1 MWIDSGSNTFISGA
15 LFVNGVSISS
25 GSTVDTGSFITTGST
40 SAQQGINGYLTISG
54 SLNNSENNLTIHSG
68 SMKMYNE
75 SGSIRIA
82 TYNNQPALFYN
93 QDRQVG
99 FFVGQSNMDQTD
111 TTFGITSDSQNVYSL
126 GGNMNSFRSGSN
138 NLFLQ
143 SGTNSL
149 RSGSNNVFVTR
160 GQTAIISGSNNILI
174 GNINND
180 GLIGPTGGTIDNYF
194 VISAANVDGLITKNS
209 SNPLRIKSDTT
220 VTGSMLVSGSA
231 TVTGSLQTQQIN
243 VDALATTTASLNLSL
258 GNAFYVTS
266 DNNPNGLHLQLSN
279 GTNGQHVGIWITT
292 NQADETV
299 SYSNLVLTNRSG
311 GSTSLSNSAE
321 GNLIHGVVINGTLY
335 ANFSRQ

>member
-1 MWIDSGSNTFISGA
+1 
-15 LFVNGVSISS
+15 
-25 GSTVDTGSFITTGST
+25 
-40 SAQQGINGYLTISG
+40 
-54 SLNNSENNLTIHSG
+54 
-68 SMKMYNE
+68 
-75 SGSIRIA
+75 
-82 TYNNQPALFYN
+82 
-93 QDRQVG
+93 
-99 FFVGQSNMDQTD
+99 
-111 TTFGITSDSQNVYSL
+111 
-126 GGNMNSFRSGSN
+126 MNSFRSGSN

-149 RSGSNNVFVTR
+149 RSGSNNIFVTR
-160 GQTAIISGSNNILI
+160 QQNAIISGSNNVLI
-174 GNINND
+174 GNI
-180 GLIGPTGGTIDNYF
+180 GTVVGPTGGTIDNYF
-194 VISAANVDGLITKNS
+194 GISAASIDDLITKDG
-209 SNPLRIKSDTT
+209 SNPLRINSNTT
-220 VTGSMLVSGSA
+220 ITGSLVVSGSA

-258 GNAFYVTS
+258 GNTFYVTS